1 VPPSPKGPAVLAWPI
16 RLVIAA
22 VVVLCMLLLAVA
34 VLALGHYSSRQNAIA
49 NATRTAQDAGRL
61 ITEQARRM
69 LEPAQSTLRHL
80 SFDPIAR
87 AGSLDE
93 RLDRLPVLLAEL
105 SANRLLSSLFVGYG
119 NGDFILARPLDRAEV
134 RRSVEA
140 PVQAAFLVQ
149 SVALQPDGTR
159 TGEYLFF
166 SGERQLVERRPQ
178 PDYRFDPRTRP
189 WYGAAVAT
197 TTPVQSLPYVF
208 FTTRQVGLTLS
219 QRSAA
224 GGSVIGIDVVLDE
237 LADRLAQL
245 RVTPNTRMAL
255 VTARQEVLAHPDRA
269 RVLKIDGETIALK
282 TLAELDEPGL
292 TQLARQADRAHPVVQ
307 YTTGR
312 DEWLGVS
319 LDFDVWQAQGMQLL
333 VAMPSTELV
342 GDSERRRLQMIG
354 MMAGVAVLLL
364 PVGWKAG
371 ASIGRNL
378 DRLSRRAKRIG
389 RFEFADVR
397 RRKTSWIREVNDL
410 SRTMDGMGTT
420 IDSFLRISE
429 TMAHEPQ
436 VERMLEQVLHQF
448 VDATRCDGG
457 AVYLLDVVQGR
468 MVLSASAGALP
479 SPPGE
484 DFVYSANRDASE
496 STQGRMTLELR
507 GRTGQLEGLL
517 ILHHDGDDAHGNE
530 NFAAFARRLSSMLA
544 LSIETRQLIESQ
556 KKLLDAVIRL
566 MADAIDAKS
575 PYTGG
580 HCERVPQ
587 LATLLAER
595 MMADPSGP
603 YASFTM
609 TEDERY
615 EFHLGAWLHDCGK
628 VTSPEHIVDKA
639 TKLETLYN
647 RLHEIRMRFE
657 VLWRDA
663 EIEHLQRLARGEATE
678 PSQRLRDE
686 RQRSLQDDF
695 TFIAQCNIG
704 GEFMADDAIERL
716 HRIGRQTWLRHFDN
730 RIGVSAE
737 ELERLRNTAPEAP
750 PLPVAEPLL
759 ADRAEH
765 LVPWTGPRPPVEKHD
780 PANRYGFDMVLPAHK
795 QHLGELHNL
804 SIRRGTLTDED
815 RFRINDHIVQ
825 TYIMLKGLPWP
836 RQLARVPEIAAT
848 HHEKLNGQG
857 YPRRLAAPQL
867 TVVDRVMALA
877 DIFEALT
884 AGDRPYKAA
893 KTLSESLR
901 IMAFMCKDQH
911 LDTELFRYFLRSG
924 VWRDFADR
932 HMQPAQIDTVD
943 IAAIERLLPEAP
955 ATP

>member
-1 VPPSPKGPAVLAWPI
+1 
-16 RLVIAA
+16 
-22 VVVLCMLLLAVA
+22 
-34 VLALGHYSSRQNAIA
+34 
-49 NATRTAQDAGRL
+49 
-61 ITEQARRM
+61 
-69 LEPAQSTLRHL
+69 
-80 SFDPIAR
+80 
-87 AGSLDE
+87 
-93 RLDRLPVLLAEL
+93 
-105 SANRLLSSLFVGYG
+105 
-119 NGDFILARPLDRAEV
+119 
-134 RRSVEA
+134 
-140 PVQAAFLVQ
+140 
-149 SVALQPDGTR
+149 
-159 TGEYLFF
+159 
-166 SGERQLVERRPQ
+166 
-178 PDYRFDPRTRP
+178 
-189 WYGAAVAT
+189 
-197 TTPVQSLPYVF
+197 
-208 FTTRQVGLTLS
+208 
-219 QRSAA
+219 
-224 GGSVIGIDVVLDE
+224 
-237 LADRLAQL
+237 
-245 RVTPNTRMAL
+245 
-255 VTARQEVLAHPDRA
+255 
-269 RVLKIDGETIALK
+269 
-282 TLAELDEPGL
+282 
-292 TQLARQADRAHPVVQ
+292 
-307 YTTGR
+307 
-312 DEWLGVS
+312 
-319 LDFDVWQAQGMQLL
+319 
-333 VAMPSTELV
+333 
-342 GDSERRRLQMIG
+342 
-354 MMAGVAVLLL
+354 
-364 PVGWKAG
+364 
-371 ASIGRNL
+371 
-378 DRLSRRAKRIG
+378 
-389 RFEFADVR
+389 
-397 RRKTSWIREVNDL
+397 
-410 SRTMDGMGTT
+410 
-420 IDSFLRISE
+420 
-429 TMAHEPQ
+429 
-436 VERMLEQVLHQF
+436 
-448 VDATRCDGG
+448 
-457 AVYLLDVVQGR
+457 
-468 MVLSASAGALP
+468 
-479 SPPGE
+479 
-484 DFVYSANRDASE
+484 
-496 STQGRMTLELR
+496 
-507 GRTGQLEGLL
+507 
-517 ILHHDGDDAHGNE
+517 
-530 NFAAFARRLSSMLA
+530 
-544 LSIETRQLIESQ
+544 
-556 KKLLDAVIRL
+556 
-566 MADAIDAKS
+566 
-575 PYTGG
+575 
-580 HCERVPQ
+580 
-587 LATLLAER
+587 
-595 MMADPSGP
+595 
-603 YASFTM
+603 M

-716 HRIGRQTWLRHFDN
+716 RTISQQTWVRHFDN

-737 ELERLRNTAPEAP
+737 ELERLRHTAPEAP
-750 PLPVAEPLL
+750 SLPVAEPLL

-955 ATP
+955 ATA

>member
-1 VPPSPKGPAVLAWPI
+1 MPPPPKTRAVQVWPI

-34 VLALGHYSSRQNAIA
+34 VLTLGHYSSRQNAIA

-105 SANRLLSSLFVGYG
+105 SANRLLSSLFVGYD

-134 RRSVEA
+134 QRSVQA
-140 PVQAAFLVQ
+140 PAQAAFLVQ
-149 SVALQPDGTR
+149 SMTLQPDGTR
-159 TGEYLFF
+159 RGEYLFF
-166 SGERQLVERRPQ
+166 TDDQRLAERRLQ
-178 PDYRFDPRTRP
+178 PDYRFDPRIRP
-189 WYGAAVAT
+189 WYHAAVAT
-197 TTPVQSLPYVF
+197 AAPVQSLPYVF

-219 QRSAA
+219 QRSVA
-224 GGSVIGIDVVLDE
+224 GGSVIGIDVVLDD
-237 LADRLAQL
+237 LADRLAEL
-245 RVTPNTRMAL
+245 RVTPGTRMAL
-255 VTARQEVLAHPDRA
+255 VTARQEVLAHPDMN
-269 RVLKIDGETIALK
+269 RVLRVDGESITLK
-282 TLAELDEPGL
+282 SLAELDEPAL
-292 TQLARQADRAHPVVQ
+292 AELARQTGPGNPIVQ
-307 YTTGR
+307 YSTAHE
-312 DEWLGVS
+312 DWLGVS
-319 LDFDVWQAQGMQLL
+319 LDFDVWQTQGTQLL
-333 VAMPSTELV
+333 VAMPNAELV
-342 GDSERRRLQMIG
+342 GESERRRLQMMA
-354 MMAGVAVLLL
+354 MMAAVAALLL

-378 DRLSRRAKRIG
+378 DRLSRRAERIG
-389 RFEFADVR
+389 RFEFADVH
-397 RRKTSWIREVNDL
+397 RRKSSWIREVNDL
-410 SRTMDGMGTT
+410 SRAMDGMGAT

-429 TMAHEPQ
+429 TMAHESQ

-448 VDATRCDGG
+448 VDTTRCDGG
-457 AVYLLDVVQGR
+457 AVYLLDAAQGR

-479 SPPGE
+479 SSPGE

-517 ILHHDGDDAHGNE
+517 ILHHDGDDAHGDE

-556 KKLLDAVIRL
+556 KRLLDAVIRL

-595 MMADPSGP
+595 MMADTSGP
-603 YASFTM
+603 YASFSM
-609 TEDERY
+609 TADERY

-639 TKLETLYN
+639 TKLETIYN

-663 EIEHLQRLARGEATE
+663 EIEHLQRLARGEAAE

-686 RQRSLQDDF
+686 RQRSLRDDF
-695 TFIAQCNIG
+695 AFIAQCNIG

-716 HRIGRQTWLRHFDN
+716 HGIGRQTWLRHFDN

-836 RQLARVPEIAAT
+836 RHLARVPEIAAT

-867 TVVDRVMALA
+867 TVVDRIMALA

-911 LDTELFRYFLRSG
+911 LDTDLFRYFLRSG
-924 VWRDFADR
+924 VWRDFAQR
-932 HMQPAQIDTVD
+932 HMQPAQIDAVD
-943 IAAIERLLPEAP
+943 IAAIERLLPETSLGA
-955 ATP
+955 